1 MRIVDISTA
10 ALCCAAV
17 LVAGCAERPATE
29 GISSVGAPPAKV
41 EGSGPIRIDPGPDA
55 PKRAQAALIKAKP
68 GDAIEFG
75 AGRFEF
81 RSTLS
86 LDVDGVTVRGQGP
99 DKTILSFKDQGQ
111 GTGGEGLLVT
121 SKRDVTLRDF
131 AVEDARGDAIKARDT
146 HRIVFRNVRAE
157 WTGGP
162 KETNGGYGFYPV
174 NCTDVVIEDCTAIGA
189 SDAGIYVGQ
198 SENIIVRRNRAE
210 KNVAGIEIEN
220 STRADV
226 SDNLATDNAGGILVF
241 TMPDLEKK
249 DGRHCRVYRNRVLA
263 NNHENFAPK
272 GNTVAGV
279 PPGTGIM
286 IMAND
291 QVEVFD
297 NAIEH
302 NQTAGV
308 SIVSYLIMDKP
319 LADPKYDAFCE
330 AIYIHDNRFASN
342 GDKPAGALGEL
353 LVKAMGT
360 PLPDIL
366 YDGIVDP
373 KKAVDGKLP
382 DDLAIRIHD
391 NGKAGFA
398 NFDAMALKT
407 AAESGK
413 APKIVRD
420 LKAYD
425 GAIKSLDAVSIEG
438 FQ

>member
-1 MRIVDISTA
+1 M
-10 ALCCAAV
+10 
-17 LVAGCAERPATE
+17 
-29 GISSVGAPPAKV
+29 
-41 EGSGPIRIDPGPDA
+41 IRIDPGPDA
-55 PKRAQAALIKAKP
+55 PKRAQAAMINAKP
-68 GDAIEFG
+68 GDVIEFG
-75 AGRFEF
+75 AGRFDF

-86 LDVDGVTVRGQGP
+86 LDVSGVTIRGQGP
-99 DKTILSFKDQGQ
+99 DRTVFSFKDQGQ

-121 SKRDVTLRDF
+121 SKENVTLADF
-131 AVEDARGDAIKARDT
+131 AVEDARGDAIKVNATRG
-146 HRIVFRNVRAE
+146 IVFRNVRAE

-226 SDNLATDNAGGILVF
+226 SENLATDNSGGILVF
-241 TMPDLEKK
+241 TMPDLQKK
-249 DGRHCRVYRNRVLA
+249 DGRHCRVFKNRVLA

-272 GNTVAGV
+272 GNTVASV

-308 SIVSYLIMDKP
+308 SVVSYLIMDKP
-319 LADPKYDAFCE
+319 LADKSYDPYCE
-330 AIYIHDNRFASN
+330 AIHVHDNRFASN
-342 GDKPAGALGEL
+342 GDKPAGTLGESL
-353 LVKAMGT
+353 IQALGT

-373 KKAVDGKLP
+373 KKAVDSKLP

-398 NFDAMALKT
+398 NFDAIALRS
-407 AAESGK
+407 AAQTGK
-413 APKIVRD
+413 APNIIRD
-420 LKAYD
+420 LKAYE
-425 GAIKSLDAVSIEG
+425 GAMKALEAVSIEARK
-438 FQ
+438 